1 MSKITNDGLTQS
13 VIELY
18 SYGNS
23 GRQRVQAEK
32 PSSGPGEGCLG
43 VKATHTQGNL
53 APQFFHMKKKTNFQT
68 ICEAN

>member
-32 PSSGPGEGCLG
+32 PSSG
-43 VKATHTQGNL
+43 QGKVVWGLKPPIPKGIWHHN
-53 APQFFHMKKKTNFQT
+53 FFTWKKNKLPDYLWG
-68 ICEAN
+68 